1 MSEVFI
7 YGLPMKK
14 PLTFASILVSSCV
27 LTACAGHSAD
37 TFKSATKQQTTKKN
51 QPSEYVSRLAK
62 RAPSLGSKSLFDPSN
77 AYYDDL
83 ADCNAGPFY
92 LKDLMVDEIRV
103 SNQELSTVSQSM
115 RVMGYQVIDLQESD
129 IAANSAQTY
138 TCNELPIVVIQSRP
152 EQLKVNF
159 SGDSGD
165 SGAYSSNGMD
175 GSTSNTVNQLGQ
187 SNTGEMDNFLTYYHP
202 QQREKFNKLNWLV
215 QRKLDIPSAQVY
227 IETLVLEVREE
238 DSEEFGIAFQEGRGD
253 RMLSVGALSPGE
265 NTLGWIKDT
274 FLDPITGMQIFTPG
288 IGKRIQVNALID
300 AGKAEI
306 LSRPSVLAVSNR
318 QAVIQIVDVLQT
330 PEVSSTLSE
339 SGNLQISS
347 YQFAPLPIGITLNLK
362 PRVSAN
368 RDWLTLEIDVTVE
381 SEDDENSG
389 QVYAS
394 TESGERVLLAE
405 KQGSSRKKV
414 RTFARIPDRTPI
426 IIGGL
431 VSKSVEKKES
441 KIPFL
446 GNIPYLGKLF
456 TSYDDE
462 VQKREIII
470 VITPYILDE
479 NAIGI
484 ASNQPD
490 MAITGRLNESLLF
503 KNSYRIKNDDLF
515 DLTPF
520 TNNLQLK
527 ALSSQLNY
535 LLKITPSIALI
546 PAIQDILKE
555 PLPGA
560 THLVNKTLFDI
571 VHQSDLSRHMNLA
584 DIQLK
589 NPNFDNEN
597 GQTMLEAVDNFKNGE
612 AVYLSV
618 KQGMSVYA
626 ILPAD
631 NTHTADS
638 HVLTNLQDITRLKSA
653 IIAADIIQLN
663 GGVQGLSLDSLHPGM
678 ELKLPK
684 YPNGQAIKV
693 SPIALT
699 ILNDSRHYYQI
710 LEGAIASRISDMEIF
725 LQANQMNKY

>member
-1 MSEVFI
+1 
-7 YGLPMKK
+7 MKK
-14 PLTFASILVSSCV
+14 PLTFTAVLVSSCV
-27 LTACAGHSAD
+27 LSACAGHSTD
-37 TFKSATKQQTTKKN
+37 TLKSEAKQQTTQN
-51 QPSEYVSRLAK
+51 VYPSEYMPRLAK
-62 RAPSLGSKSLFDPSN
+62 RAPSLGSKPLFDPSS

-115 RVMGYQVIDLQESD
+115 RVMGYQVIDLQEPG
-129 IAANSAQTY
+129 IAANPAQTY
-138 TCNELPIVVIQSRP
+138 TCDDLPIVVIQSRP

-159 SGDSGD
+159 SDDSA
-165 SGAYSSNGMD
+165 AYSSDNMS
-175 GSTSNTVNQLGQ
+175 GSTGNTVSQLGQ
-187 SNTGEMDNFLTYYHP
+187 FNAGEMDGFLTYYHP
-202 QQREKFNKLNWLV
+202 QQREKFDKLNWLV
-215 QRKLDIPSAQVY
+215 QRKLDVPSAQVY

-238 DSEEFGIAFQEGRGD
+238 DSEEFGIALQEGRGD
-253 RMLSVGALSPGE
+253 RTLSVGALSPGE
-265 NTLGWIKDT
+265 RTLGWIKDT
-274 FLDPITGMQIFTPG
+274 FLDPITGLQIFTPG
-288 IGKRIQVNALID
+288 IGKRIQINALID
-300 AGKAEI
+300 AGKAEV

-347 YQFAPLPIGITLNLK
+347 YQFMPLPIGITLNLK

-394 TESGERVLLAE
+394 TESGERILLAE

-431 VSKSVEKKES
+431 VSKSVEKQES
-441 KIPFL
+441 KVPLL

-490 MAITGRLNESLLF
+490 RAITGRLNESLLF
-503 KNSYRIKNDDLF
+503 KNTYRIKNDDLF
-515 DLTPF
+515 DLTPL

-527 ALSSQLNY
+527 ALGTQLDY
-535 LLKITPSIALI
+535 LLKMAPSIALL
-546 PAIQDILKE
+546 PAIQDVLQE

-571 VHQSDLSRHMNLA
+571 VHQSDLARHMNLA

-589 NPNFDNEN
+589 NPRFDNES
-597 GQTMLEAVDNFKNGE
+597 GQTMLEAVDNFKNGD

-618 KQGMSVYA
+618 KQGEPMYS
-626 ILPAD
+626 ILPVG
-631 NTHTADS
+631 NTHTVDKL
-638 HVLTNLQDITRLKSA
+638 VLTNFQDITRLKSA
-653 IIAADIIQLN
+653 IIAADIIRLN

-678 ELKLPK
+678 ELQLPK
-684 YPNGQAIKV
+684 YPTGQLIKV
-693 SPIALT
+693 SPFALT

-710 LEGAIASRISDMEIF
+710 LEEAIANRISDMEIF
-725 LQANQMNKY
+725 LQAHKMNSH

>member
-1 MSEVFI
+1 
-7 YGLPMKK
+7 MKK
-14 PLTFASILVSSCV
+14 PLTFAVVLISTCF
-27 LTACAGHSAD
+27 LTACAGQSAD
-37 TFKSATKQQTTKKN
+37 IYKSDARQRSAKNTFKSEDM
-51 QPSEYVSRLAK
+51 PRLEK
-62 RAPSLGSKSLFDPSN
+62 RPPSLGSKPLFDPSS

-83 ADCNAGPFY
+83 ADCDAGPFH

-115 RVMGYQVIDLQESD
+115 RVMGYQVIDLQEPGV
-129 IAANSAQTY
+129 AGTPAQTY
-138 TCNELPIVVIQSRP
+138 TCDELPIVVIQSRP

-159 SGDSGD
+159 SDNNSDDSGVYSPND
-165 SGAYSSNGMD
+165 MSGSSGK
-175 GSTSNTVNQLGQ
+175 TVNQLGQ
-187 SNTGEMDNFLTYYHP
+187 SNAGELDSFLTYYHP
-202 QQREKFNKLNWLV
+202 QQSEKYNKLNWLV
-215 QRKLDIPSAQVY
+215 QRKLDVPSAQVY

-253 RMLSVGALSPGE
+253 RTLSVGAMSPGD

-274 FLDPITGMQIFTPG
+274 FLDPESGMQIFTPG
-288 IGKRIQVNALID
+288 IGKRIQIDALIN
-300 AGKAEI
+300 AGKAEV

-330 PEVSSTLSE
+330 PELSSTLSE
-339 SGNLQISS
+339 NGNLQISA
-347 YQFAPLPIGITLNLK
+347 YQFFPLPIGITLNLK

-368 RDWLTLEIDVTVE
+368 RDWLTLEIDATVE

-405 KQGSSRKKV
+405 KQGSSSKKV

-431 VSKSVEKKES
+431 VSKSVEKLES
-441 KIPFL
+441 KVPFL
-446 GNIPYLGKLF
+446 GDIPYLGKLF

-470 VITPYILDE
+470 VLTPYILDE

-484 ASNQPD
+484 TSNQPD
-490 MAITGRLNESLLF
+490 RAITGRLNESLLF

-515 DLTPF
+515 DITPL

-527 ALSSQLNY
+527 ALNTQLDY
-535 LLKITPSIALI
+535 LLKIDPSIALI
-546 PAIQDILKE
+546 PAIQDVFRD

-560 THLVNKTLFDI
+560 IHLVHKTLFDI

-589 NPNFDNEN
+589 NTKYENET
-597 GQTMLEAVDNFKNGE
+597 GQTMLEAADNFKKGD

-618 KQGMSVYA
+618 EQGESLYS
-626 ILPAD
+626 ILTSSD
-631 NTHTADS
+631 TLTADQL
-638 HVLTNLQDITRLKSA
+638 VLTSLQDITRLKSA
-653 IIAADIIQLN
+653 VIAADIIRLN
-663 GGVQGLSLDSLHPGM
+663 GGIKGLSLDNLHPGM
-678 ELKLPK
+678 KLQLPK
-684 YPNGQAIKV
+684 YPTGEGIRV
-693 SPIALT
+693 SPTALT
-699 ILNDSRHYYQI
+699 ILNDSRHYYQV
-710 LEGAIASRISDMEIF
+710 LEKAIAGRISTMETF
-725 LQANQMNKY
+725 LQAKQMNRY